1 MALVQNKKIG
11 LEYSIDKKIIFGV
24 ELFGSEVKSLKKSQG
39 SLDGAKVVVVGG
51 ELNLVGAYIPLYQEK
66 NNKGLDAYRTRKLLA
81 NKKEILDL
89 KNLQHGNNLHIFP
102 ISFFLQ
108 KNLIK
113 LECGIGKRLKKQDKR
128 EVIRKKDSQR
138 KDLE

>member
-51 ELNLVGAYIPLYQEK
+51 ELNLVGTYIPLYQEK

-128 EVIRKKDSQR
+128 EVIRKKDSKR